1 MIIFPFSFKLG
12 AKGGDIMQ
20 TFSIKNELIDT
31 NKKGTRVFANDDVH
45 ILNVQMRAGESIPTH
60 NAPGTVIVTVRSG
73 TVLFNVEGVD
83 TTLSTNDILVM
94 DPLEN
99 HSLTAVTDV
108 DIIVTKLQK

>member
-1 MIIFPFSFKLG
+1 
-12 AKGGDIMQ
+12 MQ
-20 TFSIKNELIDT
+20 TFSIKNELVDT
-31 NKKGTRVFANDDVH
+31 NKKGTRLFGNNDVH
-45 ILNVQMRAGESIPTH
+45 VINLQMRAGESIPTH

-73 TVLFNVEGVD
+73 KVLFNVEGVE
-83 TTLSTNDILVM
+83 TTLTTDDVLVM

>member
-1 MIIFPFSFKLG
+1 
-12 AKGGDIMQ
+12 MQ
-20 TFSIKNELIDT
+20 TFSIKNELVDI
-31 NKKGTRVFANDDVH
+31 NKKGTRLFGNNDVH
-45 ILNVQMRAGESIPTH
+45 VINLQMRAGESIPTH

-83 TTLSTNDILVM
+83 TTLTTDDVLVM
-94 DPLEN
+94 EPLEN

>member
-1 MIIFPFSFKLG
+1 
-12 AKGGDIMQ
+12 
-20 TFSIKNELIDT
+20 
-31 NKKGTRVFANDDVH
+31 
-45 ILNVQMRAGESIPTH
+45 MRAGESIPTH

-73 TVLFNVEGVD
+73 KVLFNVEGVEKTL
-83 TTLSTNDILVM
+83 TTDDVLVM